1 MSARNGIVFQ
11 RYEYKYVIPPG
22 LMEPIRAFIRP
33 YCEMDRFAARE
44 TEQFYTI
51 TSLYFD
57 TNGYKTYW
65 DKEQEVPVRFKL
77 RVRTYGNECD
87 GPVKFEVK
95 RRFNEVSRK
104 TRVGV
109 PPENWPHLLVAPVNG
124 FAADFRPSARA
135 AFDDFVLLTRTL
147 GAGPKMLVRYQ
158 RQAFTSRIDRYV
170 RITFDRRLQF
180 QPGRTY
186 DLKGGARNW
195 AFSDDPVSLDESGSC
210 VILELKFMTR
220 APVWLVDLVRRFGLI
235 RRGFSKYGSAVS
247 REIYRWQT
255 S

>member
-11 RYEYKYVIPPG
+11 RYEYKYLIPPG
-22 LMEPIRAFIRP
+22 LMQPIRGFIRP
-33 YCEMDRFAARE
+33 YCEMDWFAARE
-44 TEQFYTI
+44 REQFYTI

-57 TNGYKTYW
+57 TEGYKTYW
-65 DKEQEVPVRFKL
+65 DKEEEVPTRFKL
-77 RVRTYGNECD
+77 RVRTYGNGCD

-104 TRVGV
+104 TRVDV
-109 PPENWPHLLVAPVNG
+109 PRETWPLLLTAPVNG
-124 FAADFRPSARA
+124 NAAKVAEFLRLAWNW
-135 AFDDFVLLTRTL
+135 
-147 GAGPKMLVRYQ
+147 GAGPRMLVRYQ

-180 QPGRTY
+180 QPARTCE
-186 DLKGGARNW
+186 LKGWPNNW
-195 AFSDDPVSLDESGSC
+195 RSNDDPGSLDESGSW
-210 VILELKFMTR
+210 VVLELKFMTR

-235 RRGFSKYGSAVS
+235 RRGFSKYCSAVS
-247 REIYRWQT
+247 REVYRWQT